1 MPVKQK
7 AKLIIA
13 AAVLIISGLIYY
25 ASLGG
30 FGPPLDLTAHK
41 ASGKILAAEALKLRG
56 SGGKILVI
64 SQDTSGERNPYADAQ
79 FRAFNNALRKNG
91 ASISTNRT
99 LRLNSIRLITVP
111 ATEFIAL
118 FKKSTENDVIVSLLG
133 PPILAE
139 AQIANLPE
147 KRAKI
152 LAYCPGSI
160 PRQLNLRRA
169 FDQSIVT
176 AAVISRPDGSRIGG
190 NTPLE
195 TFNRSFSVITAANLS
210 ELPMVASSN
219 VPR

>member
-7 AKLIIA
+7 AKFIIA

-41 ASGKILAAEALKLRG
+41 ASGKILASEALKLRG
-56 SGGKILVI
+56 GGGRILVI
-64 SQDTSGERNPYADAQ
+64 SQDTTDQRNPYAEAQ
-79 FRAFNNALRKNG
+79 FRALQNALRKNG
-91 ASISTNRT
+91 VGISTNRT

-111 ATEFIAL
+111 AAEFTAL

-133 PPILAE
+133 PPIFSDM
-139 AQIANLPE
+139 QITNLPE
-147 KRAKI
+147 KRARI

-160 PRQLNLRRA
+160 PRQVNLRRA

-176 AAVISRPDGSRIGG
+176 AAVISRPDGSRTAG

-195 TFNRSFSVITAANLS
+195 TFNRNFSVITAANVS
-210 ELPMVASSN
+210 ELPLVASSN
-219 VPR
+219 APQ